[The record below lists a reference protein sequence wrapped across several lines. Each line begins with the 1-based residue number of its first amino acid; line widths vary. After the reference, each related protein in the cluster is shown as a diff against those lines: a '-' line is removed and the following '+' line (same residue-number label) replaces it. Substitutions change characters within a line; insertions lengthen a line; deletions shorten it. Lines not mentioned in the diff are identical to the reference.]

1 MSMIRILGGAS
12 RTGKGL
18 IAQRILETCQI
29 PYFSLDILKM
39 GLVNTVPDFG
49 IDPEASP
56 IEVATRLWPLA
67 SAMIVNMIEI
77 GSDYT
82 VEGEILPNQ
91 THELIQTYP
100 GKIKA
105 CFIGYRTIRPEQKL
119 AEIRQYAGH
128 PNDWVQGFPDAYV
141 LELVEEAIEFS
152 QRLAQE
158 CEALELPYFDTSDDF
173 PGTLDQVVAFLS

>member
-18 IAQRILETCQI
+18 VAHRLLEVCHI
-29 PYFSLDILKM
+29 PYFNLDILKM
-39 GLVNTVPDFG
+39 GLVNTFPDLG

-56 IEVATRLWPLA
+56 VMVATKLWPLA
-67 SAMIVNMIEI
+67 SAMIVNMIET

-82 VEGEILPNQ
+82 VEGEILPTQAN
-91 THELIQTYP
+91 ELIQVYP

-128 PNDWVQGFPDAYV
+128 PNDWVQDFPDAYV

-158 CEALELPYFDTSDDF
+158 CEALKLPYFDTSDDF
-173 PGTLDQVVAFLS
+173 LGTLDQVVAFLS